1 MLRHT
6 RRALA
11 TKVIIPRHR
20 DGIRLQK
27 GETLA
32 DAKCVAS
39 RGGTVVH
46 ASVSWRW
53 ASTDDA
59 LYFTGGGAP
68 LHVDFRHPSSA
79 AGLPPSTA
87 SGRENVRAS
96 DQEILAARNIDRA
109 LRPRFYGDGF
119 LETVRVDVEVASSD
133 GDGDVVTLGA
143 NAASC
148 ALALAGVPWKG
159 PVGAARLSRRGSSF
173 TRDPPLW
180 FCENSGFDLLYA
192 TDGVGCVSL
201 ELGCAPTKD
210 ALLKDALLEAH
221 AAAAPIVDAINALA
235 PHVDV
240 PRIHE
245 ERARLD
251 ALASQAAQRHVSQLI
266 EFFGGRNLRDDEDPS
281 SKRDRGRAQDRA
293 FFDVIEAVSSE
304 LDGDERAVKAAAARA
319 VEALGREAMAQ
330 AASNNA
336 RSDRRRT
343 DELRVLQSRCGT
355 LQVPHGSSSFSRG
368 ETRVDSTVTLAAP
381 PSRRV
386 PSLDADPNAS
396 FREHAAWRRTDPRV
410 SRRRRPR
417 ESNYDRDTSSSLRNI
432 DRRFTL
438 HYDFPSSATGD
449 TKDILRANRR
459 AVGHGAL
466 AERAL
471 AAVFPSRSRFPYATV
486 VRTNVAASSGSTSM
500 ASICAASLA
509 LHDCGVPLRAPVAG
523 SSIGLSGSTL
533 LTDPTGTEDHF
544 GSMDCK
550 VAGTE
555 RGATAAQVDVKGD
568 GVSLEVL
575 GEAFSRA
582 STARREIL
590 GHMDSCVLSG
600 DREPRRPRSSDAP
613 FLLVDDDD
621 VVEAPAP
628 EEAPPP
634 PSFLARLFGAAPEPT
649 PEPEPEPERPPPTKR
664 RPPTAAR
671 PRPRLKRHAPRVAVV
686 TFDASRVG
694 DLIGPRGEHLREIED
709 ETGADIDARTVSG
722 EATIFADS
730 MRQCSAARKL
740 VLDIVGEIRV
750 GDEVR
755 GTVTD
760 VRDYGCVVRFSR
772 SREGL
777 VHKSEYRGWPHSPE
791 DLTVGAD
798 KAFHVIGVD
807 AVLGVVKL
815 SRRRR
820 TAKPRPPPASQESSS

>member
-1 MLRHT
+1 MLRHA

-20 DGIRLQK
+20 DAIHLQK
-27 GETLA
+27 NNTLA
-32 DAKCVAS
+32 DASCVAS

-53 ASTDDA
+53 ASGEDA
-59 LYFTGGGAP
+59 LYFSGGGAP

-109 LRPRFYGDGF
+109 LRPRFHGDGF

-133 GDGDVVTLGA
+133 GDGDVITLGA

-159 PVGAARLSRRGSSF
+159 PVGASRLSRRGSSF
-173 TRDPPLW
+173 TKDPPLW

-192 TDGVGCVSL
+192 TDGIGCVAL
-201 ELGCAPTKD
+201 ELGCAPAKD

-221 AAAAPIVDAINALA
+221 SAAAPIVDAINALA
-235 PHVDV
+235 PSSVER
-240 PRIHE
+240 PMHE
-245 ERARLD
+245 ERLRLD

-266 EFFGGRNLRDDEDPS
+266 DFFGGRNLRDDEDPR
-281 SKRDRGRAQDRA
+281 SKRDRGKAQDRA
-293 FFDVIEAVSSE
+293 FFDVIEAVASE
-304 LDGDERAVKAAAARA
+304 LDGEERAVKAAAARA
-319 VEALGREAMAQ
+319 VELLGREAMAQ

-343 DELRVLQSRCGT
+343 DELRVLQSRCGV

-471 AAVFPSRSRFPYATV
+471 AAVFPSRSRFPYAVTT
-486 VRTNVAASSGSTSM
+486 RTNVAASSGSTSM
-500 ASICAASLA
+500 ASVCAASLA

-523 SSIGLSGSTL
+523 ASIGLADKTL

-555 RGATAAQVDVKGD
+555 RGVTAAQVDVKGD

-575 GEAFSRA
+575 GEAFGRA

-590 GHMDSCVLSG
+590 GHMDSCVLNG

-613 FLLVDDDD
+613 FLLVDDD

-628 EEAPPP
+628 EEPSP
-634 PSFLARLFGAAPEPT
+634 PSFLQRLFGAKTEPA
-649 PEPEPEPERPPPTKR
+649 PEPEPEPVERPPPKR
-664 RPPTAAR
+664 RLQTAAR

-694 DLIGPRGEHLREIED
+694 DLVGPRGEQLRAIED

-791 DLTVGAD
+791 ELAVGAD

-820 TAKPRPPPASQESSS
+820 TAKPRPPAASQEPSS

>member
-53 ASTDDA
+53 ASTEDA
-59 LYFTGGGAP
+59 LYYTGGGAP

-159 PVGAARLSRRGSSF
+159 PWARRVYLGEVLPLQEIPRYGSARTAVSICYMRRTAWDASLWNWAARRRKTLCSR
-173 TRDPPLW
+173 TL
-180 FCENSGFDLLYA
+180 C
-192 TDGVGCVSL
+192 
-201 ELGCAPTKD
+201 
-210 ALLKDALLEAH
+210 LKRT
-221 AAAAPIVDAINALA
+221 AAAPIVDAINALA

-319 VEALGREAMAQ
+319 VEALGRDAMAQ

-381 PSRRV
+381 ASRRV

-471 AAVFPSRSRFPYATV
+471 ASVFP
-486 VRTNVAASSGSTSM
+486 
-500 ASICAASLA
+500 LA
-509 LHDCGVPLRAPVAG
+509 LDSPTLPL
-523 SSIGLSGSTL
+523 
-533 LTDPTGTEDHF
+533 
-544 GSMDCK
+544 
-550 VAGTE
+550 
-555 RGATAAQVDVKGD
+555 
-568 GVSLEVL
+568 
-575 GEAFSRA
+575 
-582 STARREIL
+582 
-590 GHMDSCVLSG
+590 
-600 DREPRRPRSSDAP
+600 
-613 FLLVDDDD
+613 
-621 VVEAPAP
+621 
-628 EEAPPP
+628 
-634 PSFLARLFGAAPEPT
+634 
-649 PEPEPEPERPPPTKR
+649 
-664 RPPTAAR
+664 
-671 PRPRLKRHAPRVAVV
+671 
-686 TFDASRVG
+686 
-694 DLIGPRGEHLREIED
+694 
-709 ETGADIDARTVSG
+709 
-722 EATIFADS
+722 
-730 MRQCSAARKL
+730 
-740 VLDIVGEIRV
+740 
-750 GDEVR
+750 
-755 GTVTD
+755 
-760 VRDYGCVVRFSR
+760 
-772 SREGL
+772 
-777 VHKSEYRGWPHSPE
+777 
-791 DLTVGAD
+791 
-798 KAFHVIGVD
+798 
-807 AVLGVVKL
+807 
-815 SRRRR
+815 
-820 TAKPRPPPASQESSS
+820 